1 MDGISDFF
9 RAASGMVPLPAIGLH
24 AIRNMNPSAPA
35 ILSTLRRQ
43 ILAIV
48 KACERFWEALM
59 SETRSITKGSRRAFL
74 QVSAAATAA
83 IAFRIATEASLAA
96 EERNF
101 FHAGAVVIDANE
113 NPLGP
118 CDAARKAV
126 VDMAPQG
133 GRYSYWLKEEF
144 VKTFTQMEG
153 LRPEY
158 LRVFPGSSEP
168 LHFSVLAFTSPAK
181 SYVTADPGY
190 EAGMRAAKISGA
202 RVAKTLLTKSYSHD
216 IKAMLAAAPDAG
228 LFYVCTPNNPT
239 GTMTPHSD
247 IEQLV
252 AAKPKGSVV
261 LVDEAYIHFSDGV
274 SAIDLVKA
282 NQDVIVLRTFS
293 KIYGM
298 AGIRCGVA
306 IARPDL
312 IAKLEGFSGWGALP
326 ITAVVA
332 ATASLKHEQ
341 LLNERKRLNASIREK
356 TFDWLDRQGY
366 SYVPSESNFF
376 MLDAKRPAKEVID
389 AMAERKVII
398 GRSWPIW
405 PTHARITIGTQW
417 EMEAFQSAFQA
428 VMKGPATV
436 GFARPPEKG
445 RIYADGQSWPSVSS

>member
-1 MDGISDFF
+1 MKS
-9 RAASGMVPLPAIGLH
+9 
-24 AIRNMNPSAPA
+24 NE
-35 ILSTLRRQ
+35 ILSN
-43 ILAIV
+43 
-48 KACERFWEALM
+48 
-59 SETRSITKGSRRAFL
+59 GSRRAFL
-74 QVSAAATAA
+74 QLSAAATAA
-83 IAFRIATEASLAA
+83 MAFRIATEASLAA
-96 EERNF
+96 EERNV
-101 FHAGAVVIDANE
+101 FHPGAVVIDANE

-118 CDAARKAV
+118 CDAARKAI

-144 VKTFTQMEG
+144 VKTFTEMEG
-153 LRPEY
+153 LKPEY

-274 SAIDLVKA
+274 SAIGLVKA

-306 IARPDL
+306 IGPPDL
-312 IAKLEGFSGWGALP
+312 LAKLENFGGWSAMP
-326 ITAVVA
+326 ITAVAA
-332 ATASLKHEQ
+332 ATASLKHEH
-341 LLNERKRLNASIREK
+341 LVSERKQLNAGIRQK
-356 TFDWLDRQGY
+356 TFDWLASQGY
-366 SYVPSESNFF
+366 AYVPSQSNCF
-376 MLDAKRPAKEVID
+376 MLDTKRPAKEVID
-389 AMAERKVII
+389 AMAARNVYI
-398 GRSWPIW
+398 GRPWPVW
-405 PTHARITIGTQW
+405 PTHVRITVGTQP
-417 EMEAFQSAFQA
+417 EMEAFQQALQA
-428 VMKGPATV
+428 VMKNSTTTG
-436 GFARPPEKG
+436 
-445 RIYADGQSWPSVSS
+445 YAPSPSLKTRLSYSDGQSWPMISA